1 MASRREP
8 VNGPLAVDDR
18 RIHDDLLLEQI
29 RDAYAE
35 LYDIGYAGGAYH
47 ARRLTRGP
55 LLTAA
60 TPGGLATAIWLN
72 WTGVR

>member
-1 MASRREP
+1 MAPPELV
-8 VNGPLAVDDR
+8 VNGVAVDDR
-18 RIHDDLLLEQI
+18 AVHDDLLLEQI

-35 LYDIGYAGGAYH
+35 LYDIGFAGDAYH
-47 ARRLTRGP
+47 ARRLTRDP

-60 TPGGLATAIWLN
+60 TPGALAIAIWAD

>member
-1 MASRREP
+1 MR
-8 VNGPLAVDDR
+8 GGLAVDDR
-18 RIHDDLLLEQI
+18 AVHDDLLLEQI
-29 RDAYAE
+29 RDAYAG

-55 LLTAA
+55 LLTAG
-60 TPGGLATAIWLN
+60 TPGELATAIWLN